1 MKIEEFKKE
10 NKISMVTCY
19 DSTFAK
25 AVEASDIDCV
35 LVGDSV
41 AMVIYG
47 ESSTTH
53 ATIKMIERHVKAV
66 RKEFSGFLVADLPFI
81 SLQKSQTD
89 FVLDAKRLINAGAQ
103 AIKIEGVTGHED
115 KIKSLVLGGVPV
127 MGHVGL
133 TPQFLN
139 SFGGFKVQGRDEK
152 KSQYIIDEVKKLED
166 LGAFSIV
173 VECVPAVLAETLNK
187 ATTLP
192 LIGIGA
198 GSDLSGQVLVLQDLL
213 GLNTHKFKF
222 VKRYHNLFDETV
234 NSINLFSKEV
244 KSSEFPKREHEFI

>member
-1 MKIEEFKKE
+1 MKIEDFKKDT
-10 NKISMVTCY
+10 KVSMVTCY
-19 DSTFAK
+19 DATFAK
-25 AVEASDIDCV
+25 VIEASELDCV

-47 ESSTTH
+47 ESSTTF
-53 ATIKMIERHVKAV
+53 ATPKMIERHVKAV
-66 RKEFSGFLVADLPFI
+66 RKGYSGFLIADLPFI

-103 AIKIEGVTGHED
+103 AIKIEGVTGHEE
-115 KIKSLVLGGVPV
+115 KIKSLVLAGIPI

-173 VECVPAVLAETLNK
+173 VECVPAVLSETLNK
-187 ATTLP
+187 TTKLP

-198 GSDLSGQVLVLQDLL
+198 GSDLSGQVLVLHDLL
-213 GLNTHKFKF
+213 GLNTLKFKF
-222 VKRYHNLFDETV
+222 VKKYKNLFDESV
-234 NSINLFSKEV
+234 EALNLYSKEV
-244 KSSEFPKREHEFI
+244 KSLEFPKSEHEFL

>member
-1 MKIEEFKKE
+1 MKIEDFKKE
-10 NKISMVTCY
+10 NKVSMVTCY
-19 DSTFAK
+19 DATFAK
-25 AVEASDIDCV
+25 AIESSEIDCV

-53 ATIKMIERHVKAV
+53 ATVKMIERHVKAV

-81 SLQKSQTD
+81 SLQKAQTD
-89 FVLDAKRLINAGAQ
+89 FVLDAKKLINAGAQ
-103 AIKIEGVTGHED
+103 AIKIEGVTGHEE
-115 KIKSLVLGGVPV
+115 KIKSLILGGVPV

-152 KSQYIIDEVKKLED
+152 KSHYILEEIKKLED
-166 LGAFSIV
+166 IGAFSVV
-173 VECVPAVLAETLNK
+173 VECVPAILTKALNK
-187 ATTLP
+187 ATNLP

-213 GLNTHKFKF
+213 GLNTNRFKF
-222 VKRYHNLFDETV
+222 VKKYHNLFDETV
-234 NSINLFSKEV
+234 KSLNLFSKEV
-244 KSSEFPKREHEFI
+244 KSLEFPKGEHEFL